1 MIQGQYCEARAV
13 SRLIPPVCR
22 IGQYIMTITGGRHGQ
37 TRMSDLER
45 AFVPLRRFWWARSA
59 VAAALLVALL
69 ACTAAEGATPLPDS
83 TATPQPTP
91 TVELP
96 SGEPGI
102 SPDSILFGQSA
113 AFSGPAQELGINMS
127 LGIEAA
133 FAEANLDALII
144 MGNDQQEQFHDDNMP
159 ALAAYW
165 GETIKNVP
173 PHVPE
178 NAPASRKASAWGW
191 AADRE
196 IDYPVQHRLSL
207 HVIESLMEEQFDV
220 AHTRRLPQDIGMAHA
235 FGFVY
240 QRIMAPQQTPTVPLM
255 INTYYPP
262 NQVTPQRCYEFGR
275 AVRRAVESWDEDLR
289 VGVIASGGLSHF
301 VVDEDLDMT
310 TIDAFRNRDAD
321 TLRNLPREKLNSGNS
336 EIRNWIAAAG
346 ASEHLNARLLDY
358 VPCYRS
364 PAGTGCG
371 MGFVAWE

>member
-1 MIQGQYCEARAV
+1 MASIVLGMGTPHSPQLSTPPELWAEHARRDMNNPALHAPDGKVYTYGQLLDMADPALEKELTPAKFTAR
-13 SRLIPPVCR
+13 
-22 IGQYIMTITGGRHGQ
+22 Y
-37 TRMSDLER
+37 D
-45 AFVPLRRFWWARSA
+45 
-59 VAAALLVALL
+59 
-69 ACTAAEGATPLPDS
+69 ACQQAIAGLS
-83 TATPQPTP
+83 
-91 TVELP
+91 
-96 SGEPGI
+96 S
-102 SPDSILFGQSA
+102 
-113 AFSGPAQELGINMS
+113 
-127 LGIEAA
+127 A
-133 FAEANLDALII
+133 FAAANLDALII

-165 GETIKNVP
+165 GETIKNLP
-173 PHVPE
+173 PALGE

-207 HVIESLMEEQFDV
+207 HIIESLMEERFDV
-220 AHTRRLPQDIGMAHA
+220 AHTRRLPAGMGMAHA

-240 QRIMAPQQTPTVPLM
+240 QRIMAPQRTPTVPLM

-262 NQVTPQRCYEFGR
+262 NQVTPRRCYEFGQ
-275 AVRRAVESWDEDLR
+275 AVRRAVASWDEDCR

-301 VVDEDLDMT
+301 VVDEDLDLT
-310 TIDAFRNRDAD
+310 TIDAFRNLDAD
-321 TLRNLPREKLNSGNS
+321 TLCNLPREKLNSGNS

-346 ASEHLNARLLDY
+346 ASEHLDARLLDY